1 MKKIAYTITTAFILA
16 ACSSEPTATQTTQ
29 TQDPLKDILAKKT
42 TVVTPAQNTQPENPF
57 FNQSSAP
64 VSQTG
69 FLANPNVQAFIQYQ
83 NQKNGLDINYLTNFF
98 SQVNYRGNL
107 INTMNRP
114 ATSTP
119 WYKFKTSNSGAA
131 KINPAHVLPTKPQHN
146 QRRRQPLWRASR
158 ADCCHFGH

>member
-16 ACSSEPTATQTTQ
+16 ACSSEPTATRTTQ
-29 TQDPLKDILAKKT
+29 TQDPLKDILVKKT

-83 NQKNGLDINYLTNFF
+83 NQKT
-98 SQVNYRGNL
+98 
-107 INTMNRP
+107 
-114 ATSTP
+114 A
-119 WYKFKTSNSGAA
+119 
-131 KINPAHVLPTKPQHN
+131 
-146 QRRRQPLWRASR
+146 
-158 ADCCHFGH
+158 